1 MFDVSYIKSQIKKF
15 GKKAMEAKWIVAAL
29 LFLLVL
35 IFIILF
41 LRGQQ
46 SGMLELASSAGEQ
59 TIPIG

>member
-1 MFDVSYIKSQIKKF
+1 MIYIKTF

-46 SGMLELASSAGEQ
+46 SGMFELASRAGEQ